1 MAIHIDYQKYRTE
14 YHLARI
20 FPLLIQIAI
29 NYRCYPMLGAPS
41 QELLGPN
48 GLFLHQRITYL
59 FLLLAIYANP
69 Y

>member
-1 MAIHIDYQKYRTE
+1 MPIHIDYQKYCTE
-14 YHLARI
+14 YQLARI

-48 GLFLHQRITYL
+48 GQ
-59 FLLLAIYANP
+59 
-69 Y
+69 